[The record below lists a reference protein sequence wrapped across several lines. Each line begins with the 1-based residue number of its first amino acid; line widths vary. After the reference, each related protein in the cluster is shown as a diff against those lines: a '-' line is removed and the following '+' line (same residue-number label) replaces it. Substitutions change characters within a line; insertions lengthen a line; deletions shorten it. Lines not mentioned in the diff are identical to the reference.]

1 MSAVTKSPLGINGCN
16 RQKVIIMEWLKDKIS
31 DIWWDVKEFT
41 LADIKAWWLVAAI
54 VIWYI
59 VW

>member
-1 MSAVTKSPLGINGCN
+1 MSAVRKSPLGINGCH
-16 RQKVIIMEWLKDKIS
+16 RQKVIIKEWQKDKIS
-31 DIWWDVKEFT
+31 DIWWDVKEFP